1 MARDASI
8 PMIEVADAILWS
20 NILRGCYVGRGRH
33 VSRGSRVENKEESFM
48 NKLIAIGLFAG
59 AACGALAQ
67 SAAPAQNFPD
77 GAVVPTAA
85 EIRGRLAGKIFTVK
99 LADGGNCRWEYRDDG
114 YFFFNSGGFK
124 DSGKWR
130 TEEGKLCHNGRK
142 VGDSC
147 NSVVEHSNTLHMK
160 RDSGEI
166 VKFEPQ

>member
-85 EIRGRLAGKIFTVK
+85 EIRGRLAGKIFIVK
-99 LADGGNCRWEYRDDG
+99 MAKGGSWRLDYKDDG
-114 YFFFNSGGFK
+114 YYFLNTGAVN

-130 TEEGKLCHNGRK
+130 TEDGRLCHDGRTRT
-142 VGDSC
+142 DFC
-147 NSVVEHSNTLHMK
+147 NSVMEHSNTLHMK
-160 RDSGEI
+160 RDNGEV